1 VVFGPAHPPIV
12 LGADPVVIGR
22 EGSWVLA
29 DPEAS
34 RQHARIDGPTIVDLN
49 STNGTWVDGRR
60 VQQAPLNNGT
70 VIRVGDTVLL
80 HEIIEVK
87 AGARLRPQGAPL
99 FGPSVA
105 LQAIRG
111 EIERVAPKRVPVLIL
126 GETGVGKERVAEA
139 VHRASG
145 RTGPLVPVNCAAL
158 PAELIESEL
167 FGHVAGAF
175 TGAKAKKE
183 GLFAA
188 AAGGTLFLDEIG
200 DMPMAVQPKL
210 LRALSTGTIRPV
222 GATAPVPIDVRIVAA
237 THQDLITQ
245 AMASER
251 FRGDLYARLAGWILR
266 VPPLRERRADIVP
279 LAERFLQAAE
289 PGVRL
294 SADAAEALLLSEWP
308 YNVRGLEQAMTA
320 AAVRAED
327 QIVTLADLDETLA
340 APVLARLPEAEP
352 DLPIELIIPP
362 GQVPDADGLQQV
374 LTHFDGNIARVA
386 QYFGKDRR
394 QIYRWA
400 DRLGVDPDQHR

>member
-1 VVFGPAHPPIV
+1 MVFGPSHPPIV
-12 LGADPVVIGR
+12 LGTDPVVIGR
-22 EGSWVLA
+22 EGTWVLA

-34 RQHARIDGPTIVDLN
+34 RQHARIEGATITDLG

-60 VQQAPLNNGT
+60 IDAASLQHGT
-70 VIRVGDTVLL
+70 VIRVGDSLLL
-80 HEIIEVK
+80 HEVIDLK
-87 AGARLRPQGAPL
+87 PGARLRPESPPL

-139 VHRASG
+139 VHHASG
-145 RTGPLVPVNCAAL
+145 RRGPLVPVNCAAL

-222 GATAPVPIDVRIVAA
+222 GATAPVSVDVRIVAA

-245 AMASER
+245 AMAAER

-279 LAERFLQAAE
+279 LAERFLRAAE
-289 PGVRL
+289 SGMRL
-294 SADAAEALLLSEWP
+294 SADAAEALLLSDWP
-308 YNVRGLEQAMTA
+308 YNVRGLQQHMTA
-320 AAVRAED
+320 AAVRAD
-327 QIVTLADLDETLA
+327 GQVVTLADLDETLA
-340 APVLARLPEAEP
+340 APVLARLPEAESA
-352 DLPIELIIPP
+352 LPIELIIPP
-362 GQVPDADGLQQV
+362 GQVPDADGLRQV
-374 LTHFDGNIARVA
+374 LMHFDGNIAQVA

-394 QIYRWA
+394 QVYRWA
-400 DRLGVDPDQHR
+400 DRLGVDPDQYR